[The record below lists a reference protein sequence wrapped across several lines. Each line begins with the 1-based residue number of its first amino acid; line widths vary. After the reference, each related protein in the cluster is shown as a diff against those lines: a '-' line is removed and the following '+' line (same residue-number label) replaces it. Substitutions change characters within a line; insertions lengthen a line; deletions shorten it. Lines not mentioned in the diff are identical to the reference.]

1 MELDDEFFD
10 LPLGELAV
18 KLCGTTKP
26 RIRSQ
31 WANALLVKIFG
42 KTIGYNYLRSRVMG
56 LWKPMG
62 RMDLEMTVVTRPVG
76 TRPGPTLMGWVL
88 PDLIN
93 NRAGFRFLK

>member
-18 KLCGTTKP
+18 KLSGTTKP

-42 KTIGYNYLRSRVMG
+42 KTIGYNYLHSRVMG
-56 LWKPMG
+56 LWNPTG
-62 RMDLEMTVVTRPVG
+62 RVDYVG
-76 TRPGPTLMGWVL
+76 LGQ
-88 PDLIN
+88 D
-93 NRAGFRFLK
+93 FFSY